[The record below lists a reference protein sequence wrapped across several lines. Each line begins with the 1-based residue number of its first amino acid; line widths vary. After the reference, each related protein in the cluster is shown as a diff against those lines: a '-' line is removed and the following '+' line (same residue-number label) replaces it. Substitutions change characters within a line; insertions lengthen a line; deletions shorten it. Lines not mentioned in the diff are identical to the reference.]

1 MGLLTQKHLIYS
13 QTNPAVPCS
22 PHQIPRPAAIGREPD
37 RQTLA
42 PDPEPPAPHPPPTG
56 PELNPSLN
64 LHIEADGA
72 TCPLPD
78 DVTSDPC
85 SHVGICRRERRVHN
99 RLVPLPLLE
108 RRESRLGYG
117 LRLVE

>member
-1 MGLLTQKHLIYS
+1 MRLLTQKYLIYS
-13 QTNPAVPCS
+13 QSNPAVPWC
-22 PHQIPRPAAIGREPD
+22 PNQIPRPAAIGRKPD

-72 TCPLPD
+72 TCPVPVDVID
-78 DVTSDPC
+78 DPPI
-85 SHVGICRRERRVHN
+85 HVGICRRERRVQD

-108 RRESRLGYG
+108 RRKSRLGN
-117 LRLVE
+117 